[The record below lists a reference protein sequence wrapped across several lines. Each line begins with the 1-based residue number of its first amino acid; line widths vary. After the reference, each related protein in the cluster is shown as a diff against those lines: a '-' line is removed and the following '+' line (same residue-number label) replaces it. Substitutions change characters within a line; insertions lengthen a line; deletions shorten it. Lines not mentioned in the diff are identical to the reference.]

1 MNDNVIR
8 KSSYLEKWDIQKI
21 MERAEEENNKMIL
34 ENLEN
39 VEEEFVANIFGN
51 DKLNQALDFINN
63 KVYSDRYER
72 NEVKAEYIKNNYD
85 KTIKDFETEFKK
97 IVSVD
102 ELLESDVG
110 LERIKE
116 SPDYDFFIH
125 NGDVETFNVDYL
137 NDDDDT
143 FITVIVTDDLGSYD
157 KDIFTIDEYE
167 KLENEDVD
175 FEVGSKCLRIP
186 CRSIEDIIL
195 GEEDMDTLIHYC
207 INQIITYDYENYS

>member
-1 MNDNVIR
+1 MNGNVIR
-8 KSSYLEKWDIQKI
+8 KSSYLEKYDIEEIRRVAIEQENETIVENLKGI
-21 MERAEEENNKMIL
+21 EEEYVM
-34 ENLEN
+34 
-39 VEEEFVANIFGN
+39 NIFE
-51 DKLNQALDFINN
+51 DDLDEALDFINS
-63 KVYSDRYER
+63 KVYYDKYER
-72 NEVKAEYIKNNYD
+72 DEVIAEYIKEHYES
-85 KTIKDFETEFKK
+85 TLTEFEKEFEK

-102 ELLESDVG
+102 ELLEDDVG

-116 SPDYDFFIH
+116 SPNYDFFIY

-143 FITVIVTDDLGSYD
+143 FIAVIVTDEWGSYD

>member
-1 MNDNVIR
+1 MNGNVIR
-8 KSSYLEKWDIQKI
+8 KSSYLEKYDIEEIRRVAIEQENGTIVENLKGI
-21 MERAEEENNKMIL
+21 EEEYVM
-34 ENLEN
+34 
-39 VEEEFVANIFGN
+39 NIFE
-51 DKLNQALDFINN
+51 DDLDEALEFINS
-63 KVYSDRYER
+63 KVYSDKYER
-72 NEVKAEYIKNNYD
+72 DEVIAEYIKNNYD
-85 KTIKDFETEFKK
+85 KTIKDFETEFEK

-116 SPDYDFFIH
+116 SPDYDFFIY

-143 FITVIVTDDLGSYD
+143 FIAVIVTDGWGSYD